1 MATHVFKRPVFQSR
15 SRSEFE
21 EKLHF
26 LSKYNQ
32 PGVAYCLGQSKA
44 TAGIDLEEYDAE
56 HKLQTYKNDC
66 HKETMVMRNHL
77 GSKNVIATM
86 STAGVAGWRETLIL
100 KLITCLL

>member
-1 MATHVFKRPVFQSR
+1 MATHVFTRPVFQSR

-56 HKLQTYKNDC
+56 HKLQTLATRNHHYMM
-66 HKETMVMRNHL
+66 ENHL

-86 STAGVAGWRETLIL
+86 STAGVAGWRETLIW